1 LNRPQIFSCLI
12 SGTVIEKLGLRKSMI
27 VSATIFS
34 FGLVGQGSILQS
46 SISAINFSGNFSPSN
61 FVQISAQN
69 QQI

>member
-1 LNRPQIFSCLI
+1 
-12 SGTVIEKLGLRKSMI
+12 MI